1 VSNDVIRER
10 CQQPSIQALIRQ
22 KRLRWLGHVQRMNID
37 VRLPK
42 QLLWGR
48 LSKGTRRQGGHK
60 KRWFDVCMQDLKEC
74 GMMCS
79 WKDICL
85 NRNEWATAIKAKVS
99 LTKKEILRQQKKT
112 NGILPAEKTFGGL
125 PAAEPVVS
133 NTFIKCSVCN
143 RVFSRE
149 GDRKRHSCTSVRSK
163 EEVLRQ
169 KRSNSGDNYQGT
181 SITGG
186 DDVGGGGGGGSSS
199 SGRVN
204 GRGGV
209 GKGGLDRSIL
219 CQICGRFF
227 SRPSDLKRHSCDSVR
242 SKKISIWGR

>member
-1 VSNDVIRER
+1 MGNCYQSK
-10 CQQPSIQALIRQ
+10 CQFD
-22 KRLRWLGHVQRMNID
+22 KKGN
-37 VRLPK
+37 
-42 QLLWGR
+42 
-48 LSKGTRRQGGHK
+48 LS
-60 KRWFDVCMQDLKEC
+60 
-74 GMMCS
+74 
-79 WKDICL
+79 
-85 NRNEWATAIKAKVS
+85 
-99 LTKKEILRQQKKT
+99 QQKKT

-186 DDVGGGGGGGSSS
+186 DDVGGGGGGSSSSS

>member
-1 VSNDVIRER
+1 
-10 CQQPSIQALIRQ
+10 
-22 KRLRWLGHVQRMNID
+22 
-37 VRLPK
+37 
-42 QLLWGR
+42 
-48 LSKGTRRQGGHK
+48 
-60 KRWFDVCMQDLKEC
+60 
-74 GMMCS
+74 
-79 WKDICL
+79 
-85 NRNEWATAIKAKVS
+85 
-99 LTKKEILRQQKKT
+99 LRQQKKT

-149 GDRKRHSCTSVRSK
+149 GDRKRHSCTSE

-169 KRSNSGDNYQGT
+169 KLSNSGDNYQGT
-181 SITGG
+181 SVTGG
-186 DDVGGGGGGGSSS
+186 DDFDGGGGSSR
-199 SGRVN
+199 RVH
-204 GRGGV
+204 GRGSV
-209 GKGGLDRSIL
+209 EKDGLDRSIV

>member
-1 VSNDVIRER
+1 MGN
-10 CQQPSIQALIRQ
+10 CYQ
-22 KRLRWLGHVQRMNID
+22 
-37 VRLPK
+37 
-42 QLLWGR
+42 
-48 LSKGTRRQGGHK
+48 SKGQFDK
-60 KRWFDVCMQDLKEC
+60 KGNLAPTE
-74 GMMCS
+74 
-79 WKDICL
+79 
-85 NRNEWATAIKAKVS
+85 
-99 LTKKEILRQQKKT
+99 KT
-112 NGILPAEKTFGGL
+112 NDILPAEKTFGGL
-125 PAAEPVVS
+125 SAAEPVVS

-169 KRSNSGDNYQGT
+169 KSSNSGDNYQGT

-186 DDVGGGGGGGSSS
+186 DDVGGGGGSSS

-204 GRGGV
+204 GRGSV
-209 GKGGLDRSIL
+209 GKSGLDRSIV